1 VRSIITKVVFAVLMV
16 ITVFALALAYNA
28 AAQRQLLSEL
38 ARINQGY
45 VPVARHL
52 DGISEELRSFSRVLS
67 NRDPEVLQQ
76 SLRASMTLFPF
87 EDRIERRLDELRS
100 HLDVVLEE
108 ELDEDENRFLQ
119 HLRSVCGVLSGE
131 NQEIASLL
139 ELLLRGLAEQPPR
152 LDRTYAEVGARV
164 IALEKRM
171 DDLRNAVDRRTDEA
185 VERIKTAERD
195 ILVRV
200 MGASAFASL
209 FAMVVV
215 ILIRRALGPIRALT
229 ELAGQLK
236 MGDYSAKPVVA
247 GNDEIGV
254 LAREFQGMADAVRT
268 RDAEVRAKNVEL
280 NQVNEALMEA
290 QRAQVRAERLAAVGE
305 LSSRVTHELRNPLSS
320 ISLNVEM
327 LADELASLD
336 LDGDA
341 GEMVRSIE
349 REVARLTELTERY
362 LSMARSDDPRKE
374 PVDLCVLTRSVV
386 QRQEAEFERANISVS
401 LRADGTQLARVDE
414 AQIRQVLINLT
425 RNAAQALRGQKRQEV
440 VLAVSGANDSVLI
453 SVDDSGPGIAPEMES
468 TLFEPFATDRE
479 DGTGL
484 GLSISRRI
492 ALQHEGELRCVSS
505 ALLGGARFEFELPR

>member
-1 VRSIITKVVFAVLMV
+1 MV
-16 ITVFALALAYNA
+16 ITAFALALAYNA
-28 AAQRQLLSEL
+28 AAQRALVSEL

-67 NRDPEVLQQ
+67 NRHPDALRQ

-87 EDRIERRLDELRS
+87 EERVEGRLEGLRS
-100 HLDVVLEE
+100 HLAVVLDD
-108 ELDEDENRFLQ
+108 ELADDESRFLQ
-119 HLRSVCGVLSGE
+119 HLRSVCDVLSEE
-131 NQEIASLL
+131 NQEIGTLL
-139 ELLLRGLAEQPPR
+139 EELLRGLSEDPPR
-152 LDRTYAEVGARV
+152 LEPMYAEVGARV
-164 IALEKRM
+164 IALDKRI
-171 DDLRNAVDRRTDEA
+171 DDLRSAVDRRTDTA
-185 VERIKTAERD
+185 VERIKSAERD

-209 FAMVVV
+209 FAVVVV
-215 ILIRRALGPIRALT
+215 ILIRRSLGPIRELT

-236 MGDYSAKPVVA
+236 EGDYSAKPVVA

-254 LAREFQGMADAVRT
+254 LAREFQGMAEAIRT
-268 RDAEVRAKNVEL
+268 RDAEVRTKNAEL
-280 NQVNEALMEA
+280 NEVNEALVEA

-320 ISLNVEM
+320 IGMNVEM
-327 LADELASLD
+327 LADELASLEI
-336 LDGDA
+336 DGDA

-349 REVARLTELTERY
+349 REVTRLTELTERY

-374 PVDLCVLTRSVV
+374 PVDLSALARSVV
-386 QRQEAEFERANISVS
+386 QRQEAEFARLGIEVGVE
-401 LRADGTQLARVDE
+401 ADSIEMAPVDD

-425 RNAAQALRGQKRQEV
+425 RNAAQALRTASKREV
-440 VLAVSGANDSVLI
+440 IVAVSGRSDSVTV
-453 SVDDSGPGIAPEMES
+453 SVHDSGDGVDEQMLE
-468 TLFEPFATDRE
+468 TLFEPFVTDRE

-492 ALQHEGELRCVSS
+492 ARRHEGELHCAASS
-505 ALLGGARFEFELPR
+505 LLGGARFDLELPR